1 MGAIA
6 LGGALAF
13 SLAACDDSSN
23 KTATDTKDAPKQEE
37 KQEEKNDIQ
46 SDSTESEEKSK
57 DSGSKQNS
65 SKKVYQL
72 YQLNES
78 IKMKRT
84 ELTITKAEEKNT
96 VGSEY
101 IKKTV
106 YSGGTFVAIQYDIKN
121 ITDRTTGEGLPAI
134 LLMNEKGHKYNADEE
149 ASEKYAVEKK
159 IDSYTIHSDISPGS
173 HVTRTKVFELLKE
186 NYDTGKWYVTIGTK
200 YKVQI
205 K

>member
-1 MGAIA
+1 MFKKLGSIA
-6 LGGALAF
+6 LGSALAF
-13 SLAACDDSSN
+13 SLAACEDSSN
-23 KTATDTKDAPKQEE
+23 KSATDTKDAPKQE
-37 KQEEKNDIQ
+37 KKNDIQ
-46 SDSTESEEKSK
+46 TDSTKSEETSK

-78 IKMKRT
+78 IKMKEI

-121 ITDRTTGEGLPAI
+121 ITDKTTGYALPAI
-134 LLMNEKGHKYNADEE
+134 RLMNEKGHKYNADEE
-149 ASEKYAVEKK
+149 ASDKYAEETK

-186 NYDTGKWYVTIGTK
+186 NYDTGKWYVTIGTE
-200 YKVQI
+200 YKVRI